1 MLQVFLINFQR
12 GFSLT
17 CRLGTNLLRENGG
30 GACSPPVAGCIEHC
44 APESQKSGM
53 IFSLFIPCTDD
64 LANKVKLA
72 NNYST
77 PLLLKVPEADQV
89 LDGRITLG
97 FLV

>member
-1 MLQVFLINFQR
+1 
-12 GFSLT
+12 
-17 CRLGTNLLRENGG
+17 
-30 GACSPPVAGCIEHC
+30 
-44 APESQKSGM
+44 M

>member
-1 MLQVFLINFQR
+1 MHF
-12 GFSLT
+12 
-17 CRLGTNLLRENGG
+17 
-30 GACSPPVAGCIEHC
+30 
-44 APESQKSGM
+44 APESEKSGK

-77 PLLLKVPEADQV
+77 PLLSKVPEDEQV
-89 LDGRITLG
+89 LGGRITLG